1 MPVLSTP
8 LPADLLNA
16 EPTLGTAAP
25 WRLSIAFMNM
35 PPPQEPIDLTLEVR
49 QLVQELFRDANCVT
63 RPERAMIVKFIT
75 GNRHNPCPAYG
86 HLASIKLSSHLRNYT
101 QFDNTNIQLFEEEHF
116 EMNFLTGQW
125 RRVKKHRRVE

>member
-35 PPPQEPIDLTLEVR
+35 PPPQEPIDLTVSEPNLILTV
-49 QLVQELFRDANCVT
+49 
-63 RPERAMIVKFIT
+63 
-75 GNRHNPCPAYG
+75 H
-86 HLASIKLSSHLRNYT
+86 SIDGYKLWY
-101 QFDNTNIQLFEEEHF
+101 FVPI
-116 EMNFLTGQW
+116 
-125 RRVKKHRRVE
+125 